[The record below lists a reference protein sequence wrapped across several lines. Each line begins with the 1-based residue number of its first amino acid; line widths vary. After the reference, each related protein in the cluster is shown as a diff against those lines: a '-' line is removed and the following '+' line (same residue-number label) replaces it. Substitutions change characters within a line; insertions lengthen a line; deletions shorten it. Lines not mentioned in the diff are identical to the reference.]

1 MLTVDLPGTGL
12 QWLNLVRGEFVIA
25 ANENINQQFAWIAQ
39 ADPDPILYL
48 QDNDSNIP
56 FVVRDGRVGLGSQ
69 TGEALEAMVHV
80 ISDGPTGLR
89 VDEGSA
95 KLQVSPSGVGLVS
108 TTGSPLP
115 LLVNNTEV
123 ARLTTSGIRT
133 TGTVTATDGTRTTVL
148 GSDFIG
154 TTSAHNFRILSNNS
168 ERIRVGSSGLVGIG
182 APPPNIPLANLDVRS
197 SNAGQVVQIIQG
209 ATAQTA
215 DLTNWRDSFG
225 TVLASVTAAGGLTG
239 RSLVVS
245 SAAPNVAAAEFFG
258 TTGQTAHLTRWRQVD
273 GTTVAAVT
281 PEGQIGVGTAPVSN
295 STLHVRMPGNRQGF
309 VITNGDSVGNQ
320 TWFGFTTGPG
330 PLGTNNDEF
339 VQFLKDPNGWVWNS
353 TKSGTGTVRAV
364 RWLVDWVERF
374 RMNTTGI
381 SFFGATPAAQQ
392 TGGSAT
398 ASNTYGATEQTMLQK
413 AYDALR
419 TFGFLT

>member
-1 MLTVDLPGTGL
+1 MLTVNLPGTAL

-25 ANENINQQFAWIAQ
+25 ANEDTNQQFAWIAQ
-39 ADPDPILYL
+39 ADPNPMLYL

-56 FVVRDGRVGLGSQ
+56 FVVRAGRVGLGTQ

-89 VDEGSA
+89 VDEGVA
-95 KLQVSPSGVGLVS
+95 KLQLSAGGVGLVS

-115 LLVNNTEV
+115 LLVNNVEV

-133 TGTVTATDGTRTTVL
+133 TGTVTTTDGTRTTVL
-148 GSDFIG
+148 GSESIG

-197 SNAGQVVQIIQG
+197 SDAGQVVQIIQG
-209 ATAQTA
+209 ATGQTA
-215 DLTNWRDSFG
+215 NLTNWRDSFG
-225 TVLASVTAAGGLTG
+225 NVLASVTAAGGLTG
-239 RSLVVS
+239 TSLSVS
-245 SAAPNVAAAEFFG
+245 SAAPNVAPAEFFG
-258 TTGQTAHLTRWRQVD
+258 ATGQTAPLTRWRQVN

-281 PEGQIGVGTAPVSN
+281 PDGQVGVGTVPVSN
-295 STLHVRMPGNRQGF
+295 STLHIRMPGNRQGF
-309 VITNGDSVGNQ
+309 IVTNGDSVGNQ
-320 TWFGFTTGPG
+320 TWFGFTTGSG
-330 PLGTNNDEF
+330 PLGTGNDEYVNF
-339 VQFLKDPNGWVWNS
+339 YKDPNGWIWNS
-353 TKSGTGTVRAV
+353 DKSGTGTVRAV
-364 RWLVDWVERF
+364 RWLIAGSERL
-374 RMNTTGI
+374 RMNTTGVG
-381 SFFGATPAAQQ
+381 FFGATPAAQQ
-392 TGGSAT
+392 TGGAAT
-398 ASNTYGATEQTMLQK
+398 ASNTYGTNEQEMLQK